1 MSTRISTAMPVLTA
15 CLVITIGVSSAF
27 AQEGGRRPTTVAGCS
42 ATDFAQFYACAMEK
56 AKTFNP
62 PRTKDGLPDI
72 TGFWS
77 RLVSTE
83 DIQDRP
89 EIVGQSA
96 QKSLVVEPA
105 DGKIPYLPWAAAQK
119 KANLEKYISP
129 TAFCDVPGIPRMTY
143 NFGKWQVFESRT
155 QIVFMPEAAGS
166 VTRRVIPTDGR
177 AHVPSSIKLW
187 MGDPVGHWEGN
198 TLVVDVTNLNGKTW
212 FDAAGDF
219 QTENVHVVEHF
230 TLIDKDTMLYVA
242 DIEDATEFT
251 RPWKI
256 AFPIPRY
263 RGEDQDIWEIAC
275 HEGNKA
281 VPPLLKGG
289 YNRFPGVRPPASAR

>member
-1 MSTRISTAMPVLTA
+1 MSTRLSTSMPVLTA
-15 CLVITIGVSSAF
+15 CLVMTIGVSSAS
-27 AQEGGRRPTTVAGCS
+27 AQEGGRRPTTVAGC
-42 ATDFAQFYACAMEK
+42 AAPDFAQFYACDMGK

-89 EIVGQSA
+89 EVVGQSA
-96 QKSLVVEPA
+96 QKSLIVEPA

-119 KANLEKYISP
+119 KTNLEKYISP

-166 VTRRVIPTDGR
+166 GTRRVISTHGR
-177 AHVPSSIKLW
+177 APVPSSIKLL
-187 MGDPVGHWEGN
+187 MGDPLGP
-198 TLVVDVTNLNGKTW
+198 LD
-212 FDAAGDF
+212 
-219 QTENVHVVEHF
+219 
-230 TLIDKDTMLYVA
+230 
-242 DIEDATEFT
+242 
-251 RPWKI
+251 
-256 AFPIPRY
+256 
-263 RGEDQDIWEIAC
+263 
-275 HEGNKA
+275 GNKP
-281 VPPLLKGG
+281 VLDGPNP
-289 YNRFPGVRPPASAR
+289 NRTKRFDPGSDH

>member
-1 MSTRISTAMPVLTA
+1 MSTRIVIAAVAVAAGLALTA
-15 CLVITIGVSSAF
+15 GTLRVS
-27 AQEGGRRPTTVAGCS
+27 AQEGGRRPAAVAGCS
-42 ATDFAQFYACAMEK
+42 ATDFARFYPCALEK
-56 AKTFNP
+56 AKTFKP

-89 EIVGQSA
+89 EVVGQSA
-96 QKSLVVEPA
+96 QKSLIVEPA

-119 KANLEKYISP
+119 TTNLEKYISP
-129 TAFCDVPGIPRMTY
+129 TAFCDVPGVPRMTY
-143 NFGKWQVFESRT
+143 NFGKWQVLEGPK
-155 QIVFMPEAAGS
+155 QIVFMPEAAGA

-187 MGDPVGHWEGN
+187 MGDPVGRWEGN

-219 QTENVHVVEHF
+219 QTENVHVVERF

-242 DIEDATEFT
+242 DIEDASMYS

-263 RGEDQDIWEIAC
+263 QGDDLEIWEIGC
-275 HEGNKA
+275 HEGNRA

-289 YNRFPGVRPPASAR
+289 YARFPGVKPPASAR

>member
-1 MSTRISTAMPVLTA
+1 MRTRISIVTLVLATCA
-15 CLVITIGVSSAF
+15 TLTIGHLPVS
-27 AQEGGRRPTTVAGCS
+27 AQEGGRRPATVAGCS
-42 ATDFAQFYACAMEK
+42 ATDFARFYPCAMEK
-56 AKTFNP
+56 ARTFNP
-62 PRTKDGLPDI
+62 PRTRDGLPDI

-89 EIVGQSA
+89 EVVGQSA
-96 QKSLVVEPA
+96 QKSLIVDPA
-105 DGKIPYLPWAAAQK
+105 DGRIPYLPWAAAQK

-129 TAFCDVPGIPRMTY
+129 TAFCDVPGVPRMTY
-143 NFGKWQVFESRT
+143 NFGKWQVFESLG
-155 QIVFMPEAAGS
+155 QVVFMPEAAGS

-177 AHVPSSIKLW
+177 PHVPPSIRLW

-263 RGEDQDIWEIAC
+263 QGDDQEIWEVGC

-281 VPPLLKGG
+281 VTPLLKGG
-289 YNRFPGVRPPASAR
+289 YNRFPGVKPPASAR

>member
-1 MSTRISTAMPVLTA
+1 MNTRILLVVAAFAVLTFGHVA
-15 CLVITIGVSSAF
+15 VF
-27 AQEGGRRPTTVAGCS
+27 AQEGGRRPATVAGCS
-42 ATDFAQFYACAMEK
+42 ATDFAKFYPCAMEK
-56 AKTFNP
+56 ARTFNP

-89 EIVGQSA
+89 EVVGQSA
-96 QKSLVVEPA
+96 QKSLIVDPP
-105 DGKIPYLPWAAAQK
+105 DGKIPYLPWATAQK
-119 KANLEKYISP
+119 KTNLEKYISP

-143 NFGKWQVFESRT
+143 NFGKWQVFESPT
-155 QIVFMPEAAGS
+155 QVVFVPEAAGS
-166 VTRRVIPTDGR
+166 VTRRIIPTDGR
-177 AHVPSSIKLW
+177 AHVPPSIRLW
-187 MGDPVGHWEGN
+187 MGDPVGRWEGN
-198 TLVVDVTNLNGKTW
+198 TLVVDVTNLNGRAW

-219 QTENVHVVEHF
+219 QTENIHVVEHF

-242 DIEDATEFT
+242 DIEDRTAFS

-263 RGEDQDIWEIAC
+263 QGEDQEIWEIAC
-275 HEGNKA
+275 HEGNRA

-289 YNRFPGVRPPASAR
+289 YNRFPGVKPPTSVR